1 MAGAISINDHLMT
14 HGLAETP
21 WGGFK
26 ESGIGRTH
34 GDIGFAEMTQPQVIV
49 DDIMSTMPLVRR
61 NFWWHP
67 FEKIQYEGMK
77 GLIDAFNGKGLGE
90 RLAGLIKVTS
100 AFFGSF
106 MKK

>member
-26 ESGIGRTH
+26 ETGIGRTH
-34 GDIGFAEMTQPQVIV
+34 GDIGFAEMTQPQVVV
-49 DDIMSTMPLVRR
+49 DDILSAIPFARR

-67 FEKIQYEGMK
+67 FEKMQYDGMK
-77 GLIDAFNGKGLGE
+77 GLIDVFYGKGLGKRSIGFY
-90 RLAGLIKVTS
+90 RLSK
-100 AFFGSF
+100 AFFRTF
-106 MKK
+106 TKK

>member
-1 MAGAISINDHLMT
+1 MS

-49 DDIMSTMPLVRR
+49 DDLLSTIPFIRGNL
-61 NFWWHP
+61 WWHP
-67 FEKIQYEGMK
+67 FEKAQYEGMK
-77 GLIDAFNGKGLGE
+77 GLIDLLYGKGLRE
-90 RLAGLIKVTS
+90 RFAGLGLLAY
-100 AFFGSF
+100 AFFKSF
-106 MKK
+106 AEK